1 MTSDNV
7 NTLYQNSPEWRAQ
20 MDSIVNAATDKGKA
34 EAAQD
39 QANRS
44 ANEAMFKINM
54 SQIDK
59 PNAQTQTSSND
70 ATPIPLPVKYNKGTT
85 TTATNST
92 PTANS
97 TPAAQPKQN
106 TTPQPTAPAANTAPV
121 TKREPLISSNL
132 DKDSYQNRKDIN
144 NRDII
149 ADAKKKGYTTDEAD
163 AELKRLGA
171 KTDYSKDM
179 AKAYGPYWNITKEQY
194 WGPKGPTA
202 QQLADSGVSAEKVAS
217 LYEGVPEEK
226 KEALYKA
233 YPSLKPAAKP
243 AETTDTSTSETT
255 DTSTSETTENN
266 NSGDNNNSG
275 TPDKKDTSDNDKP
288 IVKATS
294 TPNEDAKNIANGV
307 DGARAAASGAIDKD
321 YIDKMAK
328 QTVADYKGNSAQ
340 WKQEEVRPVKNLI
353 QSYADGDIDGKTF
366 VYYMSDWIGTGLRNA
381 SHFTPGGNKTAE
393 TSKWNTM
400 QQDLQN
406 KQAQL
411 AYDAKSTDTKNMQ
424 NIANSGAT
432 ATQNA
437 ANFVGAGG
445 AEKVIEQWGK
455 IMDPALDAKG
465 KIAALKAYAN
475 SGISSDTL
483 VNGLLAYNAV
493 NGQGTGQV
501 VSTLAMLVPEE
512 KRSAFIDKAT
522 DALSNGVDVATALVG
537 ALNSFA
543 QSVATRMKDPF
554 GLHTKETEEQ
564 NTYSAGQAAL
574 SNGEAIDVKTQNIIK
589 DTYDESADINIED
602 LKKSMETETSDY
614 AKKSLDAHIEAFK
627 DIKDMNTG
635 VLTESEVASLAD
647 DLAVA
652 EFTAATGIN
661 PLDQDSKAG
670 NKANKSA
677 AKNRVKQLKKEGVQI
692 YLDKRERSKDLKG
705 AKK

>member
-20 MDSIVNAATDKGKA
+20 MDAIVNAAADKGKA
-34 EAAQD
+34 EAMQD

-54 SQIDK
+54 PQINK

-70 ATPIPLPVKYNKGTT
+70 AAPIPLPVKYNKGTT

-106 TTPQPTAPAANTAPV
+106 TTPQPTAPAA
-121 TKREPLISSNL
+121 KREPLISSNL
-132 DKDSYQNRKDIN
+132 DKDTYQNKTDIN

-149 ADAKKKGYTTDEAD
+149 ADAKKKGYTADEAD

-171 KTDYSKDM
+171 TTDYSKYM

-226 KEALYKA
+226 KGALYKA

-243 AETTDTSTSETT
+243 AETT

-275 TPDKKDTSDNDKP
+275 TPDKKDTSDNDTP
-288 IVKATS
+288 ITKATD
-294 TPNEDAKNIANGV
+294 TPNATAQNIANGINGAMSAASGTISPKYIDEMVKKNIAN
-307 DGARAAASGAIDKD
+307 
-321 YIDKMAK
+321 
-328 QTVADYKGNSAQ
+328 YKGNSEQ
-340 WKQEEVRPVKNLI
+340 WKQEDIKPVKNLI
-353 QSYADGDIDGKTF
+353 QSYADGDIDGNTF

-381 SHFTPGGNKTAE
+381 SHFTPGEYGGNKTAE
-393 TSKWNTM
+393 TSKWDTM

-411 AYDAKSTDTKNMQ
+411 AYDTKSADTKNMQ
-424 NIANSGAT
+424 SIANSGAT

-445 AEKVIEQWGK
+445 AEKAMEQWGK
-455 IMDPALDAKG
+455 IMDPSLDAKG
-465 KIAALKAYAN
+465 KMAALKAYAS
-475 SGISSDTL
+475 SGISPKEL
-483 VNGLLAYNAV
+483 VNGLLTYNAI

-501 VSTLAMLVPEE
+501 VSTLAMLIPEE
-512 KRSAFIDKAT
+512 KRSEFIDKA
-522 DALSNGVDVATALVG
+522 STALGKGTEALTEVLTSTLETIKSIQENG
-537 ALNSFA
+537 LFGEKKDDRDEEDAHNKVENGEEVSAAEEALNVEANEDFIDQNCANYKQLAKDQKTNKNSEV
-543 QSVATRMKDPF
+543 QKDATYWKDAWDDLNDTPRL
-554 GLHTKETEEQ
+554 GL
-564 NTYSAGQAAL
+564 
-574 SNGEAIDVKTQNIIK
+574 
-589 DTYDESADINIED
+589 
-602 LKKSMETETSDY
+602 
-614 AKKSLDAHIEAFK
+614 
-627 DIKDMNTG
+627 
-635 VLTESEVASLAD
+635 LTESELKEAAQQMY
-647 DLAVA
+647 
-652 EFTAATGIN
+652 EFEKELDTGYTKKGVKVEKKDTKDKIN
-661 PLDQDSKAG
+661 
-670 NKANKSA
+670 NYRANLYNNMY
-677 AKNRVKQLKKEGVQI
+677 AKR
-692 YLDKRERSKDLKG
+692 G